1 MPSQNRTTGGKSR
14 NVKLMSNLL
23 IGQKTP
29 KSIRGM
35 DIDDGLKLKMSSRKN
50 KVLSLKIEIDEPDYD
65 EEGKLIHKDVASDDD
80 EDYNPNLDG
89 IFAAEL
95 LDEEYLDAQEYTGE
109 LSPGEQKKI
118 ELEKQKMELKKR
130 ELEERQEEDI
140 QADLKKHLNVD
151 FMEQEGPEYVE

>member
-1 MPSQNRTTGGKSR
+1 MSSQNRTTGGKSR

-35 DIDDGLKLKMSSRKN
+35 DIDDSLKLKMSSRKN

-109 LSPGEQKKI
+109 LSPGELKKI
-118 ELEKQKMELKKR
+118 ELEK
-130 ELEERQEEDI
+130 
-140 QADLKKHLNVD
+140 
-151 FMEQEGPEYVE
+151 